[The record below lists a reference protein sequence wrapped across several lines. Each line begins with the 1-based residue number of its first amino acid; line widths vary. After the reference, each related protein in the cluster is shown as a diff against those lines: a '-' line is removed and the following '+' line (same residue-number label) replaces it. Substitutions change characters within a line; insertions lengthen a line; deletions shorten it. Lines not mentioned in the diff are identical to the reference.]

1 MERRQFLSTTL
12 GASLLAS
19 AAAEGFSP
27 SGGRGE
33 NASGA
38 PDQEKPSVPAA
49 SPSYYVWLEYTLRN
63 GPQQKR
69 MADFLG
75 NALVPA
81 LNRLGSTPVGVFE
94 AMVGDPGPMLSVI
107 IPFASLD
114 QMVAHEAALERDQDF
129 VRAAGLYLDSPAT
142 DASYVR
148 RETSLLHAFPN
159 VPKIEV
165 PAATATKGPRLLE
178 LRRYESHG
186 ELAQRKKMSMFTEMG
201 EMEIFRKTGLTPVF
215 FARTLIGQRQPNF
228 VYMLVHDNLAAREKN
243 WDNFRTSPEWKKLSS
258 TPGFADA
265 EILTNITTTFLRPTA
280 YSQI

>member
-27 SGGRGE
+27 
-33 NASGA
+33 
-38 PDQEKPSVPAA
+38 QEKPSVPAA

-69 MADFLG
+69 MADFLQ

-94 AMVGDPGPMLSVI
+94 QLVGDPGPTISVLM
-107 IPFASLD
+107 PFATVDLLMS
-114 QMVAHEAALERDQDF
+114 HEATLQKDQDF
-129 VRAAGLYLDSPAT
+129 VRAADLYLNSPAT
-142 DASYVR
+142 DSSYVR
-148 RETSLLHAFPN
+148 RETSLLQAFPN

-178 LRRYESHG
+178 LRCYESHG
-186 ELAQRKKMSMFTEMG
+186 EMATRKKMSMFTEMG

-228 VYMLVHDNLAAREKN
+228 VYMLVHENLAAREKN
-243 WDNFRTSPEWKKLSS
+243 WDNFRTSPEWKKLAS
-258 TPGFADA
+258 TPGFSDA
-265 EILTNITTTFLRPTA
+265 EILTNITTKFLRPTA

>member
-19 AAAEGFSP
+19 AAAEAEGFSP
-27 SGGRGE
+27 
-33 NASGA
+33 
-38 PDQEKPSVPAA
+38 QEKPSVPAG

-69 MADFLG
+69 MADFLQ

-94 AMVGDPGPMLSVI
+94 SLVGDPGPTISVLM
-107 IPFASLD
+107 PFATADLLFS
-114 QMVAHEAALERDQDF
+114 HEAALGRDQDF
-129 VRAAGLYLDSPAT
+129 VRAADLYLNSPAT

-148 RETSLLHAFPN
+148 RETSLLQAFPN

-186 ELAQRKKMSMFTEMG
+186 EMALRKKMSMFTEMG

-228 VYMLVHDNLAAREKN
+228 VYMLVHENLAAREKN
-243 WDNFRTSPEWKKLSS
+243 WDNFRTSPEWKKLAS
-258 TPGFADA
+258 TPGFSDA
-265 EILTNITTTFLRPTA
+265 EILTNITTKFLRPTA

>member
-19 AAAEGFSP
+19 ASA
-27 SGGRGE
+27 
-33 NASGA
+33 GA
-38 PDQEKPSVPAA
+38 QEKPSVSATA
-49 SPSYYVWLEYTLRN
+49 PSYYVWLEYTLRN

-69 MADFLG
+69 MADFLQ
-75 NALVPA
+75 NALIPA

-94 AMVGDPGPMLSVI
+94 ALVGDPGPTISVLM
-107 IPFASLD
+107 PFATADLLFS
-114 QMVAHEAALERDQDF
+114 HEAALTKDPDF
-129 VRAAGLYLDSPAT
+129 VRAADLYLNSPAT

-148 RETSLLHAFPN
+148 RETSLLQAFPN

-165 PAATATKGPRLLE
+165 PAATATKGPRILE

-186 ELAQRKKMSMFTEMG
+186 EVATRKKMSMFTEMG

-228 VYMLVHDNLAAREKN
+228 VYMLVHESLAAREKN
-243 WDNFRTSPEWKKLSS
+243 WDNFRTSPEWKKLAS
-258 TPGFADA
+258 TPGYADA
-265 EILTNITTTFLRPTA
+265 EILTNITTKFLRPTA

>member
-27 SGGRGE
+27 SVSAARE
-33 NASGA
+33 ESTT
-38 PDQEKPSVPAA
+38 PQEKPSVPATA
-49 SPSYYVWLEYTLRN
+49 PSYYVWLEYTLRN

-94 AMVGDPGPMLSVI
+94 SMVGDPGPTISVI
-107 IPFASLD
+107 APFSTLD
-114 QMVAHEAALERDQDF
+114 QWASHEAALERDQDF
-129 VRAAGLYLDSPAT
+129 VRAADLYLSSPAT

-148 RETSLLHAFPN
+148 RETSLLQAFPN
-159 VPKIEV
+159 VPRIEV

-178 LRRYESHG
+178 LRMYESHG
-186 ELAQRKKMSMFTEMG
+186 ELATRKKMSMFTEMG

-228 VYMLVHDNLAAREKN
+228 VYMLVHENLAAREKN
-243 WDNFRTSPEWKKLSS
+243 WDNFRTSPEWKKLAS
-258 TPGFADA
+258 TPGFSDA
-265 EILTNITTTFLRPTA
+265 EILTNITTKFLRPTA

>member
-19 AAAEGFSP
+19 AAADGFSP
-27 SGGRGE
+27 
-33 NASGA
+33 
-38 PDQEKPSVPAA
+38 QEKPSVPATA
-49 SPSYYVWLEYTLRN
+49 PFYYVWLEYTLRN

-69 MADFLG
+69 MADFLA
-75 NALVPA
+75 NALIPA

-94 AMVGDPGPMLSVI
+94 SLVGDPGPTISVLM
-107 IPFASLD
+107 PFATADLLHS
-114 QMVAHEAALERDQDF
+114 HEAALVRDQEF
-129 VRAAGLYLDSPAT
+129 VKAADAYLNAPAT

-148 RETSLLHAFPN
+148 RETSLLLAFPN

-178 LRRYESHG
+178 LRMYESPG
-186 ELAQRKKMSMFTEMG
+186 ELTSRKKMSMFTEMG

-228 VYMLVHDNLAAREKN
+228 VYMLVHENLAAREKN
-243 WDNFRTSPEWKKLSS
+243 WDNFRTSPEWKKLAS
-258 TPGFADA
+258 TPGYADA
-265 EILTNITTTFLRPTA
+265 EILTNITTKFLRPTA